1 MSRPNQHRQARL
13 TRRHVLK
20 GAGAAAALAGFPSV
34 RTSHAAGQ
42 VTLGIWDHWVP
53 GANDVMT
60 QLCNEWGKKNS
71 VEVKIDYIT
80 SIGFK
85 DSLTAAAEA
94 RAKTGHDIISLATWQ
109 TTIHK
114 ASLEPVDEQVKY
126 LANKYGPITPD
137 GEYCFKHD
145 GRWMSLP
152 APAGG
157 NHSYPMVSRLDLF
170 KKHAG
175 VDLKKIFPASKNRD
189 KALVDSWN
197 YDNFLKYCEK
207 LHAAGFPFGNPIG
220 PTSDS
225 QDWLCPLFL
234 SFGSVPADKDGKI
247 QLDSDATRMALEYV
261 QKLVKFMPPDV
272 YAWDDAG
279 NNRWIISGKGS
290 SVQNPPS
297 AWTVAVRDQPKV
309 AEQLWHHDVPRGPKG
324 RFRGA
329 LPRGNGIWKFAKN
342 KSAAKDL
349 LVWLLEKEQQ
359 FKLITASKGYDVP
372 LFPAIAEHPIW
383 NEIGPPVGGQYN
395 YPIRGDETIIV
406 GGYPSPQHIG
416 AQIYTQALIPN
427 LVAKVTKQGMAV
439 NEAIKWA
446 VGELEGYQRG

>member
-1 MSRPNQHRQARL
+1 MKRLSQHPHTRL
-13 TRRHVLK
+13 TRRQVLK
-20 GAGAAAALAGFPSV
+20 GTVAAAAVAGFPHV

-80 SIGFK
+80 SIGNK
-85 DSLTAAAEA
+85 DILTAAAEA
-94 RAKTGHDIISLATWQ
+94 RAQTGHDIISLATWQ

-114 ASLEPVDEQVKY
+114 NSLEGVDEQVKY
-126 LANKYGPITPD
+126 LVNKYGPVTPD

-170 KKHAG
+170 KQHAG
-175 VDLKKIFPASKNRD
+175 VDLKKVFPASKNRD
-189 KALVDSWN
+189 KALVDAWN

-207 LHAAGFPFGNPIG
+207 LHQAGFPFGNPIG

-234 SFGSVPADKDGKI
+234 SFGSVPADKDGAIK
-247 QLDSDATRMALEYV
+247 LDSDATRMALEYV

-290 SVQNPPS
+290 AIQNPPS

-359 FKLITASKGYDVP
+359 FKLITASKGYDKP
-372 LFPAIAEHPIW
+372 FFPALFDHPIW
-383 NEIGPPVGGQYN
+383 GEIGPPVGGQYN
-395 YPIRGDETIIV
+395 YPVRGDETIIV
-406 GGYPSPQHIG
+406 GGYPSPQHMG

-427 LVAKVTKQGMAV
+427 LVAKVTKQGVSV

-446 VGELEGYQRG
+446 VGELEGYARG

>member
-1 MSRPNQHRQARL
+1 MNPLNQHWQTPV
-13 TRRHVLK
+13 TRRHILK
-20 GAGAAAALAGFPSV
+20 GAAAAAAIAGFPNV

-114 ASLEPVDEQVKY
+114 DSLEPVDEQVKY
-126 LANKYGPITPD
+126 LANKYGPMTPD

-170 KKHAG
+170 QKHAG

-197 YDNFLKYCEK
+197 YDNFLKYCQK
-207 LHAAGFPFGNPIG
+207 LHVAGFPFGNPIG

-247 QLDSDATRMALEYV
+247 QLDSDATRLALEYI
-261 QKLVKFMPPDV
+261 QKLVKFMPPEI
-272 YAWDDAG
+272 YGWDDAS
-279 NNRWIISGKGS
+279 NNRWLISGKGS
-290 SVQNPPS
+290 AIINPPS
-297 AWTVAVRDQPKV
+297 AWTVAKRDQPQV
-309 AEQLWHHDVPRGPKG
+309 AAQVWHHDIPRGPKG
-324 RFRGA
+324 HLRGA
-329 LPRGNGIWKFAKN
+329 LPFTWGIWTFAMN
-342 KSAAKDL
+342 KGAAKEL
-349 LVWLLEKEQQ
+349 LLHLSQRERAAVE
-359 FKLITASKGYDVP
+359 ADHGVP
-372 LFPAIAEHPIW
+372 GLRTTRSSPPTSTTPSGWRSGRRPAGSTTTPCAAT
-383 NEIGPPVGGQYN
+383 
-395 YPIRGDETIIV
+395 R
-406 GGYPSPQHIG
+406 S
-416 AQIYTQALIPN
+416 
-427 LVAKVTKQGMAV
+427 
-439 NEAIKWA
+439 
-446 VGELEGYQRG
+446 